1 MLLHAIW
8 LKKFKKSINF
18 QYGLTLKNSNA
29 TISISYGENSARVK
43 LDVQD
48 PTKVKI
54 IFPKAIAE
62 ILGVDRNYFDKPV
75 AEEKYI
81 FRYGVD
87 LNTKIHQLY
96 IYSDLASYTF
106 IGDVTAPILRVLPF
120 ESKREN
126 NHLHQEF
133 VNVHYVPVTKSFIDQ
148 VHVSIKGD
156 TGENV
161 PFISGKTL
169 AKRHISTERILLK
182 QSRSIMSL
190 QSGKGD
196 FPVYRGV
203 SRQYGNGLGSI
214 FKAALRTVIPILKPV

>member
-1 MLLHAIW
+1 M
-8 LKKFKKSINF
+8 KKFKKSINF

-29 TISISYGENSARVK
+29 TISITYGENSARVK

-75 AEEKYI
+75 ANEKYI

-87 LNTKIHQLY
+87 LNTKIHQLHT
-96 IYSDLASYTF
+96 YSDLASYTF

-120 ESKREN
+120 ESKRKN

-133 VNVHYVPVTKSFIDQ
+133 FNVHYVPVAKSFIDQ
-148 VHVSIKGD
+148 VHISIKDD

-169 AKRHISTERILLK
+169 MKLH
-182 QSRSIMSL
+182 
-190 QSGKGD
+190 
-196 FPVYRGV
+196 F
-203 SRQYGNGLGSI
+203 RQ
-214 FKAALRTVIPILKPV
+214 KEQC